1 MGYRR
6 RVRRALAL
14 TAAILLGGC
23 GSISQVAT
31 SPSATL
37 TSAPPV
43 VRATPVPS
51 SVTVSAETPTATT
64 RDWQDVAPGVSV
76 RLDSV
81 TLGSS
86 VPAQVTTVR
95 VAQPAG
101 RLRVGYAPSTPTAI
115 SDWAAAHPSALV
127 MINGGYFDEAFRTTS
142 LLVSEGVGAGRSY
155 VGFGGML
162 SMSSKGVVSLRSLR
176 DHPYSPSEKPRQAVQ
191 SFPML
196 VIDGAETSLP
206 NDNGRYARRSIL
218 AVDAQARLLFI
229 AVEGGWTLPETAT
242 WLVGSGLGI
251 TQALNLDGGSS
262 TGMVV
267 QTPTYRRVVDA
278 WNVLPIVIWVEGT

>member
-6 RVRRALAL
+6 GVRRALAL

-31 SPSATL
+31 SPSAQATA
-37 TSAPPV
+37 APPAV
-43 VRATPVPS
+43 GTTPVPS
-51 SVTVSAETPTATT
+51 SITVKGETPTATT
-64 RDWQDVAPGVSV
+64 RDWQDVAAGVSV

-81 TLGSS
+81 TGDSS

-101 RLRVGYAPSTPTAI
+101 RLRVGYTPSAPRLI

-127 MINGGYFDEAFRTTS
+127 MINAGYFDDAFRTTS
-142 LLVSEGVGAGRSY
+142 LLVSDGVSAGRSY

-162 SMSSKGVVSLRSLR
+162 SMSSKGAVTIRSLR
-176 DHPYSPSEKPRQAVQ
+176 DHPYSTSEKPRQAVQ

-196 VIDGAETSLP
+196 VIDGAATSMP
-206 NDNGRYARRSIL
+206 NDNGRYARRSII
-218 AVDAQARLLFI
+218 AVDSQSRLLI
-229 AVEGGWTLPETAT
+229 ITVEGGWTLPETGT

-267 QTPTYRRVVDA
+267 QTATYRRLVDA
-278 WNVLPIVIWVEGT
+278 WNALPIVIWVEAA